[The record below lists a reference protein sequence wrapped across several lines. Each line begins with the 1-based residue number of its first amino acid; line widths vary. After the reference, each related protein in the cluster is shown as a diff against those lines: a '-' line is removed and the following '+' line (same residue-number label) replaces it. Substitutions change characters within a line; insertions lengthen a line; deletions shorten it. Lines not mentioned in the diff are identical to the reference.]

1 MPPKTVTCNI
11 CNKEVMKSTTL
22 AYKDGRACR
31 EHEGVEENSK
41 LLQQKQKEDLNR
53 SINKRYS
60 KDKPK
65 EYVSLEKRMNV
76 CWKCGCEGTPLQ
88 EYYFQCS
95 VAIEK
100 MRITGANFNFFEFPQ
115 QIKSFLPKDCK
126 VPLIIMSI
134 ENRKDILKKFRFKNE
149 AMVQFS
155 NMIQVCPTCL
165 KVLGLEKQFE
175 EDTKRRNVKLDFNTA
190 FILGTLLQ
198 PDLEKI
204 AIDQLYEE
212 SLESQ
217 VKSSKGE

>member
-1 MPPKTVTCNI
+1 
-11 CNKEVMKSTTL
+11 
-22 AYKDGRACR
+22 
-31 EHEGVEENSK
+31 
-41 LLQQKQKEDLNR
+41 
-53 SINKRYS
+53 
-60 KDKPK
+60 
-65 EYVSLEKRMNV
+65 
-76 CWKCGCEGTPLQ
+76 
-88 EYYFQCS
+88 
-95 VAIEK
+95 
-100 MRITGANFNFFEFPQ
+100 
-115 QIKSFLPKDCK
+115 
-126 VPLIIMSI
+126 MSI

-175 EDTKRRNVKLDFNTA
+175 EDTKRRNAKIDFNTA